1 MASSDLRL
9 PVFTSWCNNFPLF
22 LTMSWLALLLI
33 NNTQHKWWDATS
45 EIWSPKKCGFPVSN
59 SLCLLALRKA
69 SCHMVRCPMPKPTG
83 EGTDKGLWPTATK
96 DQDLNHTPR
105 GNWYPTIPKQ
115 VNSRDLS
122 GKMTLL
128 VNTLTAASWQTPG
141 QRHPSY
147 AVPRVLTHRRFEI
160 KNVFCFTLLNFEAIG
175 YTALLHSNGQLI

>member
-1 MASSDLRL
+1 MPLLKFGHQKNVAS
-9 PVFTSWCNNFPLF
+9 LF
-22 LTMSWLALLLI
+22 LTLSA
-33 NNTQHKWWDATS
+33 
-45 EIWSPKKCGFPVSN
+45 
-59 SLCLLALRKA
+59 CLLWGKPAATWWGVLCQSPQEKGLTKA
-69 SCHMVRCPMPKPTG
+69 SDQRPRRTKISITHPVGTG
-83 EGTDKGLWPTATK
+83 T
-96 DQDLNHTPR
+96 
-105 GNWYPTIPKQ
+105 PTIPKQ